1 MVLRELWHS
10 FLIQKTSLL
19 CGFQKLTCLRTKTQ
33 TDQMVWLK
41 QPGCKALETHFLPTA
56 DLKRPLQA
64 HNISR
69 QHICKI
75 VAHSMLHTFGHTVA
89 ICCKMLDAVW
99 PNVCNMLCSS
109 MLEYAALKLCVFGW
123 TLNKLQTI
131 KH

>member
-89 ICCKMLDAVW
+89 MCCKMLDGVELSEIVILIFCATFLDV
-99 PNVCNMLCSS
+99 
-109 MLEYAALKLCVFGW
+109 
-123 TLNKLQTI
+123 T
-131 KH
+131 